1 MTRPADT
8 PPAPDAAAMLAA
20 DEAARLADAAA
31 PPDGTAA
38 PADDEPAAP
47 VVALGTRGNVLC
59 YWSRPHR
66 RYYELAAEKHTR
78 LNLYALAPLAEWAA
92 WVDASLAARPDAQI
106 KAARAI
112 MDEAARRLIESHGG
126 RVFRADCMRARGIWR
141 DPITGGLLYNAGDSV
156 FLMPPDGT
164 QARPVDALRGG
175 LLYDGG
181 AALPHPAADALTD
194 AEGEKLLAFLTAR
207 TWAFNGAGVLLAG
220 WIVNA
225 LLAGALPFRAHVWI
239 TAPRNTGKTFLRDDI
254 LRILG
259 GFAVVSDGNQTS
271 TAAGLRRDLNGA
283 ALPAIKDEQE
293 PARRNSR
300 GEDTLDKILEYARI
314 ATKGGKVTMAAGDD
328 KTRDYTLQSCFLFL
342 SVENTLDENETNST
356 RFAALRLRPATAA
369 ELEKLLAAQA
379 DGRALIARAD
389 FTPRLIARVMQRGQD
404 IQANAA
410 ALEPFLRGRRAEPR
424 RAEMFA
430 ILTAGAYA
438 LTHAGAMDA
447 AAMEQAAA
455 LLAAYDG
462 ADERETEL
470 ELCLNY
476 LRTHTINY
484 CGQNLAVA
492 QWVNEALHSASAETL
507 SASERALGSRG
518 LAVKRDAGGADAV
531 ILNTSAAYT
540 RALWRGT
547 PYETRAFS
555 VLKAAGYKM
564 TSRKTAG
571 QMTPRRVCII
581 PAADILPFAADEA

>member
-1 MTRPADT
+1 MTDPAT
-8 PPAPDAAAMLAA
+8 PFPPPDAAAVLAA

-31 PPDGTAA
+31 PPDDTPA
-38 PADDEPAAP
+38 ADDAAP
-47 VVALGTRGNVLC
+47 VVSLGTRGGVLC
-59 YWSRPHR
+59 YWSRSYR
-66 RYYELAAEKHTR
+66 RYYELAPEKHTR
-78 LNLYALAPLAEWAA
+78 LNLYALAPLSEWAA
-92 WVDASLAARPDAQI
+92 WVDPSLAARPDMQV

-112 MDEAARRLIESHGG
+112 MEEAARRLIEAHGG
-126 RVFRADCMRARGIWR
+126 RVFRADCIRARGIWR
-141 DPITGGLLYNAGDSV
+141 DPITGGVLYNAGNAV
-156 FLMPPDGT
+156 FLAPPDG
-164 QARPVDALRGG
+164 AGVLPVDALRGG
-175 LLYDGG
+175 VLYDGG

-194 AEGEKLLAFLTAR
+194 EEGRALIDFLTAR
-207 TWAFNGAGVLLAG
+207 TWTFKHAGVLLAG

-225 LLAGALPFRAHVWI
+225 ILAGALPFRSHVWI
-239 TAPRNTGKTFLRDDI
+239 NAPRNTGKTFLRDDI

-259 GFAVVSDGNQTS
+259 GFSVVSDGNQTS

-342 SVENTLDENETNST
+342 SVENTLGENETNST

-404 IQANAA
+404 IQDNAA
-410 ALEPFLRGRRAEPR
+410 ALEPFLRGRGAEPR

-476 LRTHTINY
+476 LKTHTINY

-492 QWVNEALHSASAETL
+492 QWVNEALHSASVENL
-507 SASERALGSRG
+507 SAAERALGSRG
-518 LAVKRDAGGADAV
+518 LAVKRDAGAAGAV